1 VLLFQ
6 AFSQTDSAT
15 ARHYGGTGLG
25 LFNVRN
31 LAELMGGEVGVQSEV
46 GCGTRFWFRIRA
58 GVVVAGVPSRP
69 APLPSAPSS
78 AQDKRV
84 DRAQAQTLVSD
95 VEPLIA
101 HNKFA
106 AIGRFSLLQ
115 ELMAGTAVA
124 AELAQAR
131 RLLEEFRFDLAGDR
145 LRQIVA
151 DPRWQE
157 ATHD

>member
-1 VLLFQ
+1 
-6 AFSQTDSAT
+6 
-15 ARHYGGTGLG
+15 
-25 LFNVRN
+25 
-31 LAELMGGEVGVQSEV
+31 LAS
-46 GCGTRFWFRIRA
+46 T
-58 GVVVAGVPSRP
+58 
-69 APLPSAPSS
+69 PSS